1 MCVGVPKSEPNFF
14 LSHSQKV
21 EDGEEVAVEEV
32 EDEQSKVEGMTSI
45 ALLPDGSI
53 SGHFVDLP
61 DSVCYG
67 IHGTAHDGGPH
78 KMLHRT
84 DDWGS
89 VTLHIDNALLQLTM
103 GPSGE
108 AITGGS
114 SSKVKVEEGEK
125 DSTFKRNK
133 LCFQLLEKA
142 LERSGNDLDSAIKSL
157 NELCLGYVD
166 GISGLPM
173 QSDAV
178 NEKILLLRVK
188 VELFVTEMTSAT
200 SIDDVGLHAM
210 RVLETLENS
219 ISERVAG
226 EAAATLHKE
235 LLAFLLDGLH
245 EDLNRV
251 KQKPYYKSKDIDWR
265 PDEQVADEYWAN
277 HISRNDSIIVD
288 VFQGKYKSIL
298 ICPTCFLREEP
309 LIPEYMWF
317 CPQCKEIR
325 RAAKKLDLWSLGQSL
340 WQHGSWSLYCTC
352 QGSWSHVNIN
362 TSLVVLP
369 RIIARIHSN
378 NLDVRELINLF
389 SFA

>member
-1 MCVGVPKSEPNFF
+1 
-14 LSHSQKV
+14 
-21 EDGEEVAVEEV
+21 
-32 EDEQSKVEGMTSI
+32 
-45 ALLPDGSI
+45 
-53 SGHFVDLP
+53 
-61 DSVCYG
+61 
-67 IHGTAHDGGPH
+67 
-78 KMLHRT
+78 MLHRT

-235 LLAFLLDGLH
+235 NLVFKEQIEVLLRSIYLYMLSCIFMWGQELLAFLLDGLH

-352 QGSWSHVNIN
+352 QGS
-362 TSLVVLP
+362 T
-369 RIIARIHSN
+369 
-378 NLDVRELINLF
+378 
-389 SFA
+389 